1 MNQPIPISSARR
13 AAQPSAMHHRRSI
26 LPILAATVLV
36 QLLTASHAAE
46 PPFRLPPDGGQIDAR
61 AFGAKGH
68 GLTDDTEAFRAAKQD
83 FANPG
88 GATAAKPPHIVFP
101 DDPCVIDAKRHLGA
115 KGDGKA
121 DDTAALQA
129 GLEASCRG
137 AKGSGVLFIPNGTY
151 RVTRTLLAPH
161 GVGPWVYGESCDGVI
176 IRLDDGAASDS
187 VTSVLR
193 THPNDGQA
201 TSADYFMRNFRNFTI
216 NAGDNPGVDG
226 IRWFGNNSSILQNVR
241 VVGNGR
247 VGINAGFCGQS
258 GPNLIQDTVVE
269 GFETGISSAW
279 IWGQT
284 LSRVTVR
291 NCRSKAVLVS
301 ANSVAIE
308 DLTVENT
315 PVAIENDFPND
326 WTWWG
331 GVIALVGGKFSTK
344 GSPHAAI
351 KNRSVLYA
359 RDVTSKGYANVVE
372 SSTPG
377 GSVEGDVVAE
387 YLSHPPVRAFEKSPA
402 KALRL
407 PIKPEPRLEWEVDP
421 KKWVCANDFGAS
433 FDDNKDD
440 TTAIQQ
446 AVDRAA
452 ETGATTVYLR
462 GIGGREP
469 NWYNVNGEVRI
480 HGCVRHFIGLGFGRI
495 IGGPEGRFVV
505 DDRSASV
512 VKFQHLQ
519 AFGGRGVTYENR
531 SRACAMAVES
541 CDGLILGTGEGDIF
555 ITDCPAS
562 VELRSPKQQ
571 AWARQLNP
579 EGTSDIGLVRNH
591 GGKLWVLGVK
601 HEGAGVRFWNDNGGR
616 TEVFGMFNYGPGV
629 SADDTRPIIH
639 NDNSPFCLMG
649 AREIVFGGNA
659 FPVKVREI
667 RGNEIRPIQ
676 DGGWIG
682 WAMYSGWSSSQLS
695 GPALVAL
702 PSLHPAGDSFLDSIS
717 ITGSTTTTG
726 ATLRHT
732 LDGTE
737 PVASSPV
744 LPTPL
749 VINSS
754 ATLKVK
760 GFAADRQPGA
770 TRTAEFTK
778 LVPRPADRARAPDAD
793 FSCDY
798 YELPGIPDRLP
809 DFAALKPAS
818 TGTVAAIDPAP
829 RKRDQNF
836 ALRFTGW
843 FTAPADGLYTFHT
856 TSDDG
861 SRLWIG
867 DTLVVDN
874 DGAHPAQTRSGRI
887 ALKAGT
893 HPFTVGYQ
901 QGGGEF
907 SLRVEVE
914 GPGWQRQELRPGRAD
929 QSPKP

>member
-1 MNQPIPISSARR
+1 MKSSIPHLTTALLLIS
-13 AAQPSAMHHRRSI
+13 
-26 LPILAATVLV
+26 LAATA
-36 QLLTASHAAE
+36 QPDQGGAE
-46 PPFRLPPDGGQIDAR
+46 PAGTMAAR
-61 AFGAKGH
+61 APVVA
-68 GLTDDTEAFRAAKQD
+68 
-83 FANPG
+83 
-88 GATAAKPPHIVFP
+88 FP
-101 DDPCVIDAKRHLGA
+101 DDPSVIDAKKHLGA

-129 GLEASCRG
+129 GLDASCRG
-137 AKGSGVLFIPNGTY
+137 TNGSAILFLPNGNY
-151 RVTRTLLAPH
+151 RVTKTLVVPH
-161 GVGPWVYGESCDGVI
+161 GVGPWVYGESRDGVI

-187 VTSVLR
+187 VTAVLR

-201 TSADYFMRNFRNFTI
+201 TSADYFMRNFRNLTI

-269 GFETGISSAW
+269 GFETGISSVW

-291 NCRSKAVLVS
+291 NCRSKAVFVS

-331 GVIALVGGKFSTK
+331 GVVALVGGNFTTR

-359 RDVTSKGYANVVE
+359 RDVVSKGFAKVVE

-377 GSVEGDVVAE
+377 GNVEGNDIAE
-387 YLSHPPVRAFEKSPA
+387 YLSHPPMRAFEESTA

-407 PIKPEPRLEWEVDP
+407 PVKPEPRIEWENDP
-421 KKWVCANDFGAS
+421 RKWVCANEFGGT

-440 TTAIQQ
+440 TAAIQQ
-446 AVDRAA
+446 AVDKAS

-469 NWYNVNGEVRI
+469 NWYNLNGEVRI
-480 HGCVRHFIGLGFGRI
+480 HGSVRHVIGLGFGRI
-495 IGGPEGRFVV
+495 LGGPEGRFVV
-505 DDRSASV
+505 DDRSAPV

-519 AFGGRGVTYENR
+519 AFGGRAVTYENR
-531 SRACAMAVES
+531 SRASAMVVES

-555 ITDCPAS
+555 ITDCPAG
-562 VELRSPKQQ
+562 VELRSPRQQ

-601 HEGAGVRFWNDNGGR
+601 HEGAGVRFWNDNGGQ

-629 SADDTRPIIH
+629 SADDTRPIVH

-649 AREIVFGGNA
+649 AREIVFGGHT

-667 RGNEIRPIQ
+667 RGNEIRPIK

-682 WAMYSGWSSSQLS
+682 WAMYSGWTPKQLS
-695 GPALVAL
+695 GPAPVAL
-702 PSLHPAGDSFLDSIS
+702 PSLDPPGDSFLDSIS
-717 ITGSTTTTG
+717 ITGSTTTAG

-737 PVASSPV
+737 SVASSPV

-749 VINSS
+749 VIRSS
-754 ATLKVK
+754 TTLKVK
-760 GFAADRQPGA
+760 GFAGDRPPGG
-770 TRTAEFTK
+770 TRTAVFTK
-778 LVPRPADRARAPDAD
+778 LVPRSADQATAPAGD
-793 FSCDY
+793 FACDY
-798 YELPGIPDRLP
+798 YELPGTPDRLP
-809 DFAALKPAS
+809 DFAALKPAATS
-818 TGTVAAIDPAP
+818 AVAVIDPAP

-843 FTAPADGLYTFHT
+843 FTAPAEGLYTFHT

-874 DGAHPAQTRSGRI
+874 DGAHPAHDRSGRI
-887 ALKAGT
+887 ALKAGA
-893 HPFTVGYQ
+893 HPFVIGYH

-907 SLRVEVE
+907 SLRAEVE
-914 GPGWQRQELRPGRAD
+914 GPGLPRQELRPGNPDKLR
-929 QSPKP
+929 KP